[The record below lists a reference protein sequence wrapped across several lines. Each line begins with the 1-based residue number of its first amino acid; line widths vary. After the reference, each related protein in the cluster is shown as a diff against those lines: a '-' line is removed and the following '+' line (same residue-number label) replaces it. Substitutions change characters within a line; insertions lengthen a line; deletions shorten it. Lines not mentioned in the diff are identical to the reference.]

1 MFLMQF
7 GLDEDQLHIDH
18 LAAHAAGAHGAPL
31 NSVAAL
37 HLEKWSREIEPHQ
50 VGPFSSTAQHLQPHD
65 TELRFWHFFI
75 PPSCR
80 TEPKGSCTLS
90 RQEDTGTKFRSKL
103 HTEML

>member
-50 VGPFSSTAQHLQPHD
+50 VGPFPAQHSTAQHL
-65 TELRFWHFFI
+65 
-75 PPSCR
+75 
-80 TEPKGSCTLS
+80 
-90 RQEDTGTKFRSKL
+90 
-103 HTEML
+103 

>member
-50 VGPFSSTAQHLQPHD
+50 VGPFPAQHSTAPIA
-65 TELRFWHFFI
+65 T
-75 PPSCR
+75 
-80 TEPKGSCTLS
+80 
-90 RQEDTGTKFRSKL
+90 
-103 HTEML
+103 